1 MKLIVTLSLLI
12 ALNINQ
18 LASASVIAAGEH
30 GDFSRIVLA
39 NGGENIRVEKRGNK
53 LILHQIEQNT
63 AYELS
68 DITEHQ
74 KAKRISGAALVKKAA
89 GEDKIELSLNC
100 DCNFKAA
107 VLSDGRFVLDIFD
120 QIPSLPNHSNDDK
133 TKPDAQRRPKDQFS
147 EADLISVDQAHDRL
161 MALLEQAAQDGIVE
175 FKSNNSPREESQA
188 SNKPFPTPNAAPIE
202 SAENLEI
209 AAKEDGS
216 TVVAPG
222 SPEQNFMLDQTHDNQ
237 TKDTSRTAKCF
248 DDLAFFIDGTGL
260 DEQPIAKIAEIKSE
274 IAENEGGKG
283 ANNKTLA
290 QAFLAIGF
298 GEEALA
304 LLMGS
309 QWENSI
315 LAEIAMIV
323 AERKLP
329 KTSYILN
336 GRKCSGAHAFWK
348 ALAVE
353 NEKEAASLI
362 ERSNNEI
369 DSLPKQLRALLA
381 PRLSLKMIDAED
393 WEKARYFYDVA
404 SATIEDL
411 TPELEYI
418 AARLLEH
425 ENETE
430 SQSTALLEIAEGNS
444 RVADDALLT
453 LAEKITR
460 SNEEPYEGFIQDI
473 GALAKTSEATAA
485 ILAEAVAWADMGD
498 TEAALHIL
506 RGLAGNAPKDIS
518 IAQKTANDILIK
530 TMDHGTDVQKTNAI
544 DVYLK
549 NDDWIFG
556 ENKNVALLEKLS
568 QAAIDLGVP
577 EVALS
582 VLGELTNI
590 PTEESKRLLAKAA
603 YAAFDYENA
612 IKFAA
617 PYLAEPTFIEIVYAS
632 KIQHKKYHEAL
643 ATAALIED
651 KVQKASSA
659 AQSAWLA
666 RSWESATDNFGELN
680 PVALNS
686 DTAFRYAL
694 AAYMAQEEIL
704 PPATN
709 AVLRE
714 KNSVLSTGVES
725 LFAQATESTALE
737 RSRSVVKRTADE
749 IAMVSEVLND
759 G

>member
-1 MKLIVTLSLLI
+1 MKLISTLSFLM
-12 ALNINQ
+12 ALTINQ

-30 GDFSRIVLA
+30 GDFSRIVVA
-39 NGGENIRVEKRGNK
+39 NGGDNIRVEKRGSK

-74 KAKRISGAALVKKAA
+74 KAKRVSGAALVKKAA
-89 GEDKIELSLNC
+89 GDRIELSLNC
-100 DCNFKAA
+100 DCKFKAV
-107 VLSDGRFVLDIFD
+107 VLSDGKFVLDIFD
-120 QIPSLPNHSNDDK
+120 QIASPLNNSNGANNK
-133 TKPDAQRRPKDQFS
+133 SDAQERPKDQFS
-147 EADLISVDQAHDRL
+147 EADLISADQAHDRL

-175 FKSNNSPREESQA
+175 FKSNNSPREGSRA
-188 SNKPFPTPNAAPIE
+188 SNATLSIPNTAPIE
-202 SAENLEI
+202 SAENNEI
-209 AAKEDGS
+209 AAIEDELS
-216 TVVAPG
+216 DAATG
-222 SPEQNFMLDQTHDNQ
+222 SPELNAMLDQTLGSQ
-237 TKDTSRTAKCF
+237 AKEYSRTAKCF

-274 IAENEGGKG
+274 VAENDGGQG

-290 QAFLAIGF
+290 EAFLAIGF

-304 LLMGS
+304 LLMDS
-309 QWENSI
+309 EWENSI

-329 KTSYILN
+329 KASYILN

-353 NEKEAASLI
+353 DEKEAASLI

-369 DSLPKQLRALLA
+369 DSIPKQLRALLA
-381 PRLSLKMIDAED
+381 PRLSLKMIDAEE

-418 AARLLEH
+418 ATRLLER
-425 ENETE
+425 ENET
-430 SQSTALLEIAEGNS
+430 QSPHTALFEIAVGNS

-485 ILAEAVAWADMGD
+485 ILAEAVAWANMGD

-506 RGLAGNAPKDIS
+506 RGLAGNAPKDMS
-518 IAQKTANDILIK
+518 TAQKTANDILIK
-530 TMDHGTDVQKTNAI
+530 TMDYGTDVQKTNAI

-556 ENKNVALLEKLS
+556 DNKNVALLEKLS

-582 VLGELTNI
+582 ILGELTNK
-590 PTEESKRLLAKAA
+590 PTEESKKLLAKAA

-617 PYLAEPTFIEIVYAS
+617 PYLTEPSFVEIVYAS
-632 KIQHKKYHEAL
+632 KIQRRKYHEAL

-651 KVQKASSA
+651 NVQKITAA

-666 RSWESATDNFGELN
+666 RAWESATDHFGQLN
-680 PVALNS
+680 PIALNS

-694 AAYMAQEEIL
+694 AAYMAQEDVL
-704 PPATN
+704 PPVTN

-714 KNSVLSTGVES
+714 KSSVLSTGVES
-725 LFAQATESTALE
+725 LFAQATESNALE

-749 IAMVSEVLND
+749 IAMVSEALND